1 MKQRNNYLRSLL
13 CGALSSVLALGA
25 LSSCRDTM
33 DEPQSSQPTSRAEVT
48 DLLDQSRET
57 FNMAFSADVTPVTES
72 GAQQGRELYVLTDRA
87 TYRGEAGN
95 AAYRD
100 DLTPMLVAD
109 VGTKLPGT
117 LLFMRPPTDGET
129 SPTIVRVAVE
139 FEVTYS
145 SAAGG
150 NFTQGS
156 APRMHVV
163 WKGNVSFPAKHNLAT
178 EWTENTAA
186 PRSENNRQVKD
197 TQWQVMGIIGYATRG
212 GDLTWISF
220 NYLDEQQAERLPEP
234 KRYPGNSSYTN
245 AGVGIKADALNTP
258 YMSQW
263 VTVRT
268 FEGEDPQKR
277 PLYTGY
283 AYGLEFR
290 PQGTILAYDLGID
303 DALTMDFR
311 SFSIVSNVMDFMG
324 RYDLSDAALWAAW
337 QAKDSQGYGLP
348 EWQTRAV
355 GSGHWDAYDD
365 PDSRYMGRLRTGTRI
380 YPYDLAT
387 SSISGNMWGGS
398 QADRLTKSDNP
409 SLFHN
414 WFIPQRILDR
424 EGIPQNA
431 WAGER
436 LSGHFPREKADYY
449 QPGNTH
455 MYYMVWGMPRKQMP
469 AKPATYLYADIH
481 PMVSAEDVYVNSF
494 NPGTQIYNVEP
505 RINTGRKLIEDQ
517 EALNNTGY
525 DKQLRGAEESKS
537 TEEARVKQLE
547 TAPSGETAEAAAERT
562 RRLAIAR
569 QLVSYYQAEI
579 ERITELK
586 NWGPRSLDS
595 LRTVYPPSLFS
606 QYSTDSTAFYGTYL
620 QQFMDSGSARAQ
632 RSLTLHQSNAT
643 FRSGRIYHAR
653 PTLVSDLIITEVFYE
668 KRNGENYS
676 SVEIYNPRWTPVD
689 LTQYAI
695 ARLIPSQNG
704 THFSFRRYDGTPTD
718 QLSEAQLLPLTAGIY
733 GDAPY
738 NYQSPYASSQFT
750 APAGADFSQG
760 ENRIFRV
767 RSVKSNRAEPL
778 PDGSWIIDYDIRED
792 YKWATIRGASPW
804 YPNPF
809 FAFNQDNLP
818 IGQGLVHYMLSRQ
831 TIILGGSGFINKKPF
846 PEPQYRNF
854 QGEFR
859 NQTNNWLR
867 DNWYPSIYDGDV
879 WKKGVL
885 RYFYAY
891 ADGTPKAG
899 NNQYNEGTLDYNPGD
914 AFVLVKKMQDG
925 GLQIIDATG
934 PLGLNGEAVGFP
946 GTYSDYQAEMAK
958 YRNLDHFSVQK
969 TEGYDFPFLA
979 PYNTQRRNAGQWSD
993 NWSVKTNYSDYTIG
1007 KYTNFVA
1014 LRIFGSQDAGT
1025 LAASISPYPY
1035 PHWLRPLW
1043 KDYDWRKYAGLKPA
1057 R

>member
-505 RINTGRKLIEDQ
+505 RISTGRKLIEDQ

-569 QLVSYYQAEI
+569 RLVSYYQAEI

-632 RSLTLHQSNAT
+632 RSLTLHQSNST

-733 GDAPY
+733 DAAPY

-767 RSVKSNRAEPL
+767 LE
-778 PDGSWIIDYDIRED
+778 GSAVINGYWQGPGLDSQGI
-792 YKWATIRGASPW
+792 GAGISPW
-804 YPNPF
+804 YPSGIIPRNSPISD
-809 FAFNQDNLP
+809 AGQDLKH
-818 IGQGLVHYMLSRQ
+818 ILISRQ
-831 TIILGGSGFINKKPF
+831 TMVLGGSGWINRPAYS
-846 PEPQYRNF
+846 PRRYIEWTGLDWYR
-854 QGEFR
+854 
-859 NQTNNWLR
+859 TNWLPMMTGT
-867 DNWYPSIYDGDV
+867 NWRQGKI
-879 WKKGVL
+879 

-899 NNQYNEGTLDYNPGD
+899 DNQYNEGTLDYNPGD

-993 NWSVKTNYSDYTIG
+993 NWSVKTEYSDYSFG
-1007 KYTNFVA
+1007 GYTNNVA
-1014 LRIFGSQDAGT
+1014 LRILNYIESGT
-1025 LAASISPYPY
+1025 SANPY